1 MEVKKRSECYYP
13 IKPGASCQDDLWS
26 CDFLDIGRPSRCRR
40 QMIGEGYGHEYI
52 CQVPCKY
59 QKELKEAELYPATGP
74 WVPDAGRL

>member
-1 MEVKKRSECYYP
+1 
-13 IKPGASCQDDLWS
+13 
-26 CDFLDIGRPSRCRR
+26 
-40 QMIGEGYGHEYI
+40 MIGEGYGHEYL